1 MAGTLSAPPG
11 ASAGPLPSRWL
22 AEIRSVAH
30 CAPDGRASTLTLA
43 IEYHPAQPMRPREV
57 AYLAGHRSGAQ
68 LERDLRD
75 LCAVLSALL
84 RLGAE
89 PAKIARAL
97 AEESGVGEEGGAGSS
112 LTHLHTTDA
121 VGGRSHHQGP
131 SSSATCCGPASRGEA
146 HGPRAGG

>member
-11 ASAGPLPSRWL
+11 ASAEPLPGRRL

-30 CAPDGRASTLTLA
+30 RAPDGRASTLTLA
-43 IEYHPAQPMRPREV
+43 IEYHPAEPMRPREV
-57 AYLAGHRSGAQ
+57 AYLAGHRSGAE

-89 PAKIARAL
+89 PAEIGRAL
-97 AEESGVGEEGGAGSS
+97 AEGGGDGGTGEGDDAGDVKPGGGTAG
-112 LTHLHTTDA
+112 
-121 VGGRSHHQGP
+121 
-131 SSSATCCGPASRGEA
+131 ASRTAAILAELA
-146 HGPRAGG
+146 QPPSWAARS

>member
-11 ASAGPLPSRWL
+11 ASAEPLPGRRL

-30 CAPDGRASTLTLA
+30 RAPDGRPHTLTLA
-43 IEYHPAQPMRPREV
+43 IEYHPAEPLRPREV
-57 AYLAGHRSGAQ
+57 AYLAGHRSGAE

-89 PAKIARAL
+89 PAEIARAL
-97 AEESGVGEEGGAGSS
+97 AEEGGQ
-112 LTHLHTTDA
+112 
-121 VGGRSHHQGP
+121 GGG
-131 SSSATCCGPASRGEA
+131 GEA
-146 HGPRAGG
+146 WGDGDGKRDGGTPGGSRTAAILAELARPPAWAAQG